1 MKELNNKKRLRV
13 LEISHGLAPGG
24 IESFLIN
31 VFENIDKDKIEM
43 SFAVACE
50 GKQFYEDKVI
60 NEGAK
65 VYHTSDLN
73 GIKNIVKHFFRLIK
87 LLRKEG
93 PFDVVHT
100 NIDFFN
106 GINLLAAFIVG
117 VPVRISHSH
126 NTNSAHARS
135 VGATLPIR
143 IYRKVMRIIINTLS
157 TRRLGCSKAANLYM
171 YGEKAKDTVVINNG
185 VDFNKFKHD
194 EEISDL
200 NIDKNEIN
208 FVTVGRMCEQKNSIF
223 IVKVMNE
230 LVKLNNNFHLYWIG
244 KGPKEDEIKTLI
256 SEYKLESKITL
267 LGSRKDVPNIMTKM
281 DFMIFP
287 SKWEGLP
294 VTLVEAQVAN
304 LPCFIS
310 DKITEE
316 ADLGLCTVISLEKN
330 ESQWAKIMN
339 SYIKSSNYNYKV
351 LDNRINSFNIKN
363 VVKDIE
369 KIYLQA

>member
-1 MKELNNKKRLRV
+1 MEKLNNKKKVKV

-31 VFENIDKDKIEM
+31 IFENIDREKIEI
-43 SFAVACE
+43 SFALACD

-60 NEGAK
+60 SEGAK

-73 GIKNIVKHFFRLIK
+73 GIKNIVRHFFRLIK
-87 LLRKEG
+87 VLKKEG

-106 GINLLAAFIVG
+106 GINLLAAFIAR

-126 NTNSAHARS
+126 NTNSAHART

-143 IYRKVMRIIINTLS
+143 IYRKIMRTIINFFS
-157 TRRLGCSKAANLYM
+157 TKRLGCSKAANLYM
-171 YGEKAKDTVVINNG
+171 YGEKVKDTIVINNG
-185 VDFNKFKHD
+185 VDFEKFKNTPD
-194 EEISDL
+194 IEEL
-200 NIDKNEIN
+200 NINSNEIKLL
-208 FVTVGRMCEQKNSIF
+208 TVGRMCEQKNSIF
-223 IVKVMNE
+223 IVKIINE
-230 LVKLNNNFHLYWIG
+230 LIKINKNIHLYWIG
-244 KGPKEDEIKTLI
+244 KGPQEEEVKGLIKECR
-256 SEYKLESKITL
+256 LEDTITL
-267 LGSRKDVPNIMTKM
+267 LGSRKDVHNIMTKM
-281 DFMIFP
+281 DFMLFP

-316 ADLGLCTVISLEKN
+316 ADLGLCNVISLEKN
-330 ESQWAKIMN
+330 EIEWANIID
-339 SYIKSSNYNYKV
+339 SYIKDNNYNSKV
-351 LDNRINSFNIKN
+351 LKDKVNSFNIKN
-363 VVKDIE
+363 VVKEIE
-369 KIYLQA
+369 AIYLQV

>member
-223 IVKVMNE
+223 IVKIMNE

-351 LDNRINSFNIKN
+351 LDDRINSFNIKN

>member
-223 IVKVMNE
+223 IVKIMNE
-230 LVKLNNNFHLYWIG
+230 LVKLNNNSHLYWIG

-351 LDNRINSFNIKN
+351 LDDRINSFNIKN